1 MSLPSCFCMLHW
13 STVSLKMPT
22 YNSTLHLRNCLPRK
36 IRVVWMFASY
46 LRSDVTESFCTIN
59 DFACFCILLHSLVQ
73 NNEWYTCPGVCK
85 LINFMD
91 VAFFFFAFFFLAFC
105 LGIFNRKGNHWKEL
119 PRIGLNF
126 KWQQL
131 DWNPLFLHNNS
142 MPHPVLQWVH
152 MVSF

>member
-1 MSLPSCFCMLHW
+1 MSLLSCFCMLLW

-22 YNSTLHLRNCLPRK
+22 YNSTLHLRNYLPRK
-36 IRVVWMFASY
+36 IGVVWMFASY
-46 LRSDVTESFCTIN
+46 LRSEVSGSFCTIN
-59 DFACFCILLHSLVQ
+59 DFACFCILLCLLVQ
-73 NNEWYTCPGVCK
+73 NNEWYTYPGVCK

-91 VAFFFFAFFFLAFC
+91 MDVAYFFLAFC
-105 LGIFNRKGNHWKEL
+105 LDIFNRQGNHRKEL

-131 DWNPLFLHNNS
+131 DWYPLFLRNTS
-142 MPHPVLQWVH
+142 MSHAVLQCVH